1 MLETLLW
8 SGPYKHTCPSHRAGI
23 NMLCW
28 DTQKTWSETWD
39 LLEWTARHLQEA
51 TEDCFTAAGIES
63 LRIGIILRSFN
74 RKFYSQCLRPNA
86 EWHCMLPL
94 FYLTMLKD
102 GDKVYVRIQH
112 QWSWSL
118 DFLSWIPIIK
128 WAFFPDGVLSTTDS
142 SNQVTLV
149 AEEDLY
155 LLIFYLDFPSGG
167 IAVVYHHA

>member
-23 NMLCW
+23 NILCW
-28 DTQKTWSETWD
+28 DTQKTWSETRD
-39 LLEWTARHLQEA
+39 LLEWTAHHLQGA

-63 LRIGIILRSFN
+63 LHIGIILRSFS
-74 RKFYSQCLRPNA
+74 RKFYSQCLRSNV

-112 QWSWSL
+112 QLFLESWLFIMDSHNKMSL
-118 DFLSWIPIIK
+118 
-128 WAFFPDGVLSTTDS
+128 FFQTEYWVPQSPLTK
-142 SNQVTLV
+142 
-149 AEEDLY
+149 
-155 LLIFYLDFPSGG
+155 LL
-167 IAVVYHHA
+167 